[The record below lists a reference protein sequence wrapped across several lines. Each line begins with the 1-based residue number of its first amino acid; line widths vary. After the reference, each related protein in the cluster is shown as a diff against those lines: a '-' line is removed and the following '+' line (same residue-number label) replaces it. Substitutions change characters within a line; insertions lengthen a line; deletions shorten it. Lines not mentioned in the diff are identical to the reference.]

1 MQAYLLQPGQ
11 IPQPMQEGD
20 FTFAHEGFPLESGAS
35 LQPVTLHY
43 AIYGQLNERRDN
55 AVLVCHALSGSAAV
69 GEWWPMLFEGFSA
82 KVRGLVDL
90 SRDCVIGI
98 NILGSCY
105 GSTGPASIDAKTG
118 KPYGA
123 DFPLVSIGD
132 IVRSQ
137 AHLLDHLGIERL
149 KLVMGAS
156 IGCMQAL
163 QWAIDYPERVTECIG
178 IGAAQLGPMGLAMN
192 HMQRQAIRLD
202 PKWQGGG
209 YTPDSEPTGGLALA
223 RAMATCTYKSSELFE
238 ERFGRKPN
246 RTGED
251 PWKNSSHPRDVRFDV
266 AGFLDYQ
273 GEKFN
278 QRFDANSYL
287 AITRM
292 MDTFDPGR
300 KYGSFALA
308 FQRIQAKVR
317 LVGIS
322 SDWLF
327 PPQDVRRL
335 AEKICLAGA
344 ACDYLEMQ
352 SDHGHDAFLAEP
364 EKLVLLLNGAA
375 RR

>member
-1 MQAYLLQPGQ
+1 MQTYPQRGQ
-11 IPQPMQEGD
+11 IPQPTREGD
-20 FTFAHEGFPLESGAS
+20 FTFAQEGFLLESGAS
-35 LQPVTLHY
+35 LQPVTQHY
-43 AIYGQLNERRDN
+43 ALYGQLNEQRDN
-55 AVLVCHALSGSAAV
+55 AVLVCHALSGSANV
-69 GEWWPMLFEGFSA
+69 GEWWPMLFEGYSQN
-82 KVRGLVDL
+82 VRGLVDL
-90 SRDCVIGI
+90 RRDCVIGV

-105 GSTGPASIDAKTG
+105 GSTGPGSIDVRTG

-123 DFPLVSIGD
+123 TFPLVSIGD
-132 IVRSQ
+132 IVRAQ
-137 AHLLDHLGIERL
+137 AQLLDHLGIQHL
-149 KLVMGAS
+149 KLVIGAS

-163 QWAIDYPERVTECIG
+163 QWAIDFPERVTDCIG

-202 PKWQGGG
+202 AKWQGGS

-223 RAMATCTYKSSELFE
+223 RALATCTYKSNELFE

-251 PWKNSSHPRDVRFDV
+251 PWRSSVELNETRFDV

-273 GEKFN
+273 GAKFN
-278 QRFDANSYL
+278 QRFDANSYIS
-287 AITRM
+287 ITRT

-300 KYGSFALA
+300 KYGSLKTA
-308 FQRIQAKVR
+308 FERIQARVR

-327 PPQDVRRL
+327 PPEDVHRL
-335 AEKICLAGA
+335 AQEIGVAGA
-344 ACDYLEMQ
+344 TCEYLEMQ

-364 EKLVLLLNGAA
+364 EKLVRLLNGAEGK
-375 RR
+375 